1 MEDQVT
7 IEIQRKPIVYLL
19 VNLPIIAGGGVCLL
33 LTLIEAYSRVKGV
46 AHSAIPRLNALLIT
60 LPAFFLW
67 IPIGL
72 LVSNLVLY
80 FISPLRRIAAE
91 YVVRSGHPGFA
102 ESQNGILKLL
112 RIVALVCIP
121 LVLLGFML

>member
-1 MEDQVT
+1 MTSEM
-7 IEIQRKPIVYLL
+7 QRKPVVYLF
-19 VNLPIIAGGGVCLL
+19 VILPIIAGGGMCLL

-46 AHSAIPRLNALLIT
+46 AHSAIPGLNALLIA

-72 LVSNLVLY
+72 LVSNLMLY
-80 FISPLRRIAAE
+80 FISPLRRMAEE

-102 ESQNGILKLL
+102 ESQKELLKWI
-112 RIVALVCIP
+112 RIVALVCVP
-121 LVLLGFML
+121 LVLLGFIL

>member
-1 MEDQVT
+1 MGAQVT
-7 IEIQRKPIVYLL
+7 SEIQRKPIICLL
-19 VNLPIIAGGGVCLL
+19 VILPIIAGGGVYLL
-33 LTLIEAYSRVKGV
+33 LALIEAYSRVKGV
-46 AHSAIPRLNALLIT
+46 THSAIPWLNALLIT

-80 FISPLRRIAAE
+80 FISPLRRIAEE

-102 ESQNGILKLL
+102 ESQMRLLKLL
-112 RIVALVCIP
+112 RVVELVCIP